1 MASKSSPS
9 KKVRVKLF
17 QQPTNTKELGNIFSI
32 WVIQMESWYPAP
44 MPRDS
49 KETLRFSLRWY
60 FLRPFEYETLVRLLE
75 NQATDLSELDGGPY

>member
-32 WVIQMESWYPAP
+32 
-44 MPRDS
+44 
-49 KETLRFSLRWY
+49 
-60 FLRPFEYETLVRLLE
+60 
-75 NQATDLSELDGGPY
+75 